1 MVDYYNIGQELSTR
15 METDIEGEFSYKINK
30 CFELIMLLV
39 MMRFSD

>member
-1 MVDYYNIGQELSTR
+1 MVDCYDIAQELPTR

-39 MMRFSD
+39 MMLYSD

>member
-1 MVDYYNIGQELSTR
+1 MVDSYDIAQELSTR

-39 MMRFSD
+39 MMLYSD